1 MNIETEEQIKAYENA
16 CKTLLDLPKI
26 RFAGIISNM
35 GRLIAGKFKEGV
47 TSYLDDKQDGMAYMQ
62 FALEVFLREEY
73 NDKLGEV
80 DYVLSKRKKISVI
93 SIPKKKH
100 LILISAEPDADIDAI
115 FKETHKV
122 FDPLLQ

>member
-1 MNIETEEQIKAYENA
+1 MKMETEEQIKVYQNA
-16 CKTLLDLPKI
+16 CSSLLELPKT
-26 RFAGIISNM
+26 RFVGIISNM

-73 NDKLGEV
+73 DEKLGEI

-93 SIPKKKH
+93 SIPMKKH
-100 LILISAEPDADIDAI
+100 LILISAEPDADIEQI
-115 FKETHKV
+115 FQETHKV
-122 FDPLLQ
+122 FDPLL